1 MSETSKKTSK
11 ANSLSRIKS
20 GVFSRGFSLAKMSL
34 NVGAKAAGHAIGGML
49 STDKSEGASEDRLK
63 ALLTSQ
69 IGILSKE
76 LGQLK
81 GSVMKVGQM
90 LSVYGEYFLPPEA
103 NALLKSLQ
111 NQSPPLQWREIK
123 KVLLRELGAEK
134 LALLEISH
142 EPIAAASLGQVH
154 RAVRKSDGQ
163 VIALKVQYPGVDQAI
178 EGDLKVLKYVLSV
191 SKLIPKGPQYDQIFD
206 EVREMLHQE
215 VDYAQELKLTE
226 EFRKFLANDPRFVV
240 PTPIAEFSS
249 KRVLATTLEEG
260 ISVDSAEIQLL
271 SQERRNL
278 LSISVLELYLKE
290 LFEFGAMQTDPHF
303 GNYRIRLGE
312 SGQPDL
318 LVLFD
323 FGAVRKFSPTF
334 LTSYR
339 DLVDGAVHHDK
350 TLIDRAATA
359 MGFIQPEDSA
369 ELRDAFAS
377 VCELICEPFQ
387 PGIYSWGADDL
398 PKRAARESSKL
409 AFAFRLRPPPRE
421 IVFLD
426 RKMGGVFIFLSFL
439 KAKIEGR
446 ALIES
451 YLERKRPAR

>member
-1 MSETSKKTSK
+1 MSENPKKKSPKTK
-11 ANSLSRIKS
+11 DNSLSRIKS
-20 GVFSRGFSLAKMSL
+20 GTLSRGFSLAKMSL
-34 NVGAKAAGHAIGGML
+34 NVGAKAAGHAIGGMF
-49 STDKSEGASEDRLK
+49 SGESSEDRLT

-69 IGILSKE
+69 LGVLSRE

-134 LALLEISH
+134 LAELEISH
-142 EPIAAASLGQVH
+142 EPLASASLGQVH
-154 RAVRKSDGQ
+154 RAVRKSDGL

-191 SKLIPKGPQYDQIFD
+191 SKMIPKGPQYDQIFD

-226 EFRKFLANDPRFVV
+226 EFREFLADDPRFVV
-240 PTPIAEFSS
+240 PRPIAEFSS
-249 KRVLATTLEEG
+249 RKVLATTLEEG
-260 ISVDSAEIQLL
+260 LSVDSPEVQQL
-271 SQERRNL
+271 SQERRND
-278 LSISVLELYLKE
+278 LSRAVLELYLKE

-303 GNYRIRLGE
+303 GNYRIRLGG
-312 SGQPDL
+312 SGDSKDQL
-318 LVLFD
+318 ILFD
-323 FGAVRKFSPTF
+323 FGAVRKFSPAF

-339 DLVDGAVHHDK
+339 DLVDGSVHHDRE
-350 TLIDRAATA
+350 LVNRAATDL
-359 MGFIQPEDSA
+359 GFMQPGDSN
-369 ELRDAFAS
+369 ELRNSFAS

-387 PGIYSWGADDL
+387 AGIYNWGEDDL

-409 AFAFRLRPPPRE
+409 AFQFRLRPPPRE

-426 RKMGGVFIFLSFL
+426 RKMGGVFIFLSHL

-451 YLERKRPAR
+451 YLELQAPGR